1 VRTHQTGKL
10 ISAWDAEMTTAKTIA
25 VIGGGIGG
33 MTAALS
39 LLRRGID
46 VEVYEQAA
54 RLEEVGAGIQISANG
69 TRILA
74 ALGLEEALR
83 EIQVSP
89 LRKEIR
95 HWRTGQVWKWYDLGP
110 SADRRY
116 GAPHVLLHRGDLHDT
131 LIKGIKSLKPDAI
144 HLAKRCVDVRQSGD
158 RVDLRFADGDAAQAR
173 FVIGADGI
181 HSQIRAHLFGLGRPE
196 FTGCVA
202 WRAVVPVE
210 RLSTVAEP
218 MVSTN
223 WLGPR
228 GHVLHYPLRGGTL
241 MNFLGIVERD
251 DWRGESWTI
260 EGTPSE
266 LANDFAGW
274 HPRVQAMVQSIDRPF
289 KWALMVRAPMPKW
302 SKGHVTLLGDA
313 CHPTLPFL
321 GQGGVMA
328 IEDAYVIA
336 ACLAKY
342 YDEPAKAGERYE
354 EIRRERTAAVVRKSH
369 ENRKQAFHP
378 ELSDHDDAI
387 RIMAED
393 WQQSLAKE
401 RLDWLYTYDATAID
415 I

>member
-1 VRTHQTGKL
+1 
-10 ISAWDAEMTTAKTIA
+10 MTTAKTIA

-39 LLRRGID
+39 LLKRGLD

-54 RLEEVGAGIQISANG
+54 QLEEVGAGIQISANG
-69 TRILA
+69 TRVLA
-74 ALGLEEALR
+74 ALGLDEALR
-83 EIQVSP
+83 KIQVSP
-89 LRKEIR
+89 LLKEIR

-116 GAPHVLLHRGDLHDT
+116 GAPHVLLHRSDLHDT
-131 LIKGIKSLKPDAI
+131 LIKGIKSLKPTAI
-144 HLAKRCVDVRQSGD
+144 HLAKRCVDVRQSGG

-181 HSQIRAHLFGLGRPE
+181 HSQIRAHLFGPGRPE

-202 WRAVVPVE
+202 WRAVVPVQ
-210 RLSTVAEP
+210 RLSTEAEP

-274 HPRVQAMVQSIDRPF
+274 HPRVQAIMQSIDRPF

-342 YDEPAKAGERYE
+342 HDEPAKAGERYE
-354 EIRRERTAAVVRKSH
+354 DIRRERTAAVVRKSH
-369 ENRKQAFHP
+369 ANRKQAFHP

-387 RIMAED
+387 RTMAEN

-401 RLDWLYTYDATAID
+401 RLDWLYTYDVTAID
-415 I
+415 V